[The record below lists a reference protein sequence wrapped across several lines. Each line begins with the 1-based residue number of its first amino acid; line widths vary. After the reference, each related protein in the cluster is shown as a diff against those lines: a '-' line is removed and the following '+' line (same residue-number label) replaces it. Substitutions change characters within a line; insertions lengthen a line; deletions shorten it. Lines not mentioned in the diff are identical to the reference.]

1 MATKRP
7 DGLVVYLGE
16 MPVAKLS
23 DDRRS
28 GVVCRYLPETLD
40 ACAVN
45 VPLLS
50 CSLPVRKGRFN
61 ATAFFDGVLPEGQHR
76 ATLAARAGVAAQD
89 TFGLLARYGRDVAG
103 ALVVVDPSRPEADRV
118 SGVIE
123 LDADA
128 LAAEIAAIPDQPLG
142 IHDDSELSL
151 AGLQD
156 KMLLVD
162 MGNGRWGRP
171 VGGAPSTHIL
181 KLDHRTYSG
190 VVAAEADALALARA
204 AGLTSITSEIH
215 RFGELDALIVSRFDR
230 VVATDGTVRRIHQE
244 DACQATGRPP
254 TSKYEIRQGG
264 RGPAFDDVARLLDAY
279 ASDALAE
286 LDRLAAVATFT
297 ALIGNADAHG
307 KNIAF
312 LHRSPGVISLAPLYD
327 TVPTVM
333 WPGLAVDAAMS
344 IGGTVTLDAVDTAA
358 IVRSAKRW
366 HHSAERAAASAAA
379 VAVSAL
385 RAIDNGVIDPEGK
398 LASLVRKRAPRFLA

>member
-1 MATKRP
+1 MA
-7 DGLVVYLGE
+7 
-16 MPVAKLS
+16 
-23 DDRRS
+23 
-28 GVVCRYLPETLD
+28 RYLPETLD
-40 ACAVN
+40 AYSVN

-103 ALVVVDPSRPEADRV
+103 ALVVVDPSRPEDDRV

-123 LDADA
+123 LHGDE
-128 LAAEIAAIPDQPLG
+128 LVAEVASIPDQPLG

-162 MGNGRWGRP
+162 MGSGRWGRP

-181 KLDHRTYSG
+181 KLDHRRYSG
-190 VVAAEADALALARA
+190 VVAAEAEALALARA
-204 AGLTSITSEIH
+204 AGLTTITSEIR
-215 RFGELDALIVSRFDR
+215 RFGEVDCLIVSRFDR
-230 VVATDGTVRRIHQE
+230 VVAADGTVRRIHQE

-254 TSKYEIRQGG
+254 TSKYEVRQRG
-264 RGPAFDDVARLLDAY
+264 RGPSFDDVAMLLDAY
-279 ASDALAE
+279 ASDPLAE

-297 ALIGNADAHG
+297 ALIGNADGHG
-307 KNIAF
+307 KNLAF

-327 TVPTVM
+327 TVPTVLFR
-333 WPGLAVDAAMS
+333 GLTIDAAMS
-344 IGGTVTLDAVDTAA
+344 IGGTVTLDAVDAAA

-366 HHSAERAAASAAA
+366 HHHADRAAASAAG
-379 VAVSAL
+379 VAVSVL
-385 RAIDNGVIDPEGK
+385 GAIDNAVIDPDGQ